1 MLIFILLGRL
11 TGLAL
16 DQVKGFEER
25 DKKAA
30 EIISK
35 AGGKLLSLHYTFGQY
50 DFIAIIE
57 APTQEAMTMI
67 LMEIGRFGTVC
78 SETLL
83 AMKPE
88 QLYSVIEKVK
98 WREKYLFMVIP
109 DSLLPSLW
117 KALILWSGS
126 LPIP

>member
-1 MLIFILLGRL
+1 MLTFILLGRL
-11 TGLAL
+11 TSLAV
-16 DQVKGFEER
+16 DQVRGFEER

-30 EIISK
+30 EIIRR

-57 APTQEAMTMI
+57 VPSQEAMTTI
-67 LMEIGRFGTVC
+67 LVEIGRFGTVC

-88 QLYSVIEKVK
+88 QLYSVIGDI
-98 WREKYLFMVIP
+98 R
-109 DSLLPSLW
+109 
-117 KALILWSGS
+117 
-126 LPIP
+126 